1 MLRLFYGGTFDPI
14 HNGHLAIARAAR
26 DALCVTVRLMPAA
39 DPPHRAP
46 PGASAAQRAHLL
58 DLAVKGERGLCVD
71 RRELRRAARLPASR
85 SYTVDTLRELRMELG
100 DAAPLALLIGADSL
114 LGLPG
119 WHEWRALFGLAHFV
133 VADRPGNLLD
143 AGLPPELAD
152 ALASR

>member
-71 RRELRRAARLPASR
+71 RRELRRAARLPGSR
-85 SYTVDTLRELRMELG
+85 S
-100 DAAPLALLIGADSL
+100 
-114 LGLPG
+114 
-119 WHEWRALFGLAHFV
+119 
-133 VADRPGNLLD
+133 
-143 AGLPPELAD
+143 
-152 ALASR
+152 